1 MPLPFQIKFTEVA
14 KAYIEATVYITNS
27 LQLRLLIKT
36 QSGFVESLTRYT
48 SNVNCPI

>member
-1 MPLPFQIKFTEVA
+1 MPLLFQIKLTEIS
-14 KAYIEATVYITNS
+14 KRCIEATVYITNS

-36 QSGFVESLTRYT
+36 QSGIDESLTLYT